1 MRRKKMKI
9 YILNQKK
16 MKRKKMKIN
25 LKKKKRE
32 CRKSRKERG
41 PILAP
46 SSVAAKY
53 IIKQKIPFRRKQT
66 NVGNKEM
73 DHYLNELRFENVKML
88 EQIQIVL

>member
-1 MRRKKMKI
+1 MKI

-25 LKKKKRE
+25 LKKKKRKS
-32 CRKSRKERG
+32 RKSRKERG

-53 IIKQKIPFRRKQT
+53 IIKQKNSFQAKTDERGK
-66 NVGNKEM
+66 
-73 DHYLNELRFENVKML
+73 
-88 EQIQIVL
+88 